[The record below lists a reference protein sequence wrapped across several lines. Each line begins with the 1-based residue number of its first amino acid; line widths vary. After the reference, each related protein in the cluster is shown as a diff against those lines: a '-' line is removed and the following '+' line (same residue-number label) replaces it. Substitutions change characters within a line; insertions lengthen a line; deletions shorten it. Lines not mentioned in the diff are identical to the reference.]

1 MTQRRSAP
9 VPGRSNVKTR
19 ISLGKQG
26 RVRAV
31 GACCARG
38 RARSTVVYP
47 ASLAVMSADAVAR
60 LENVRAIAGIQRLC
74 VPDRLHKR
82 PK

>member
-1 MTQRRSAP
+1 MAQRRSAP
-9 VPGRSNVKTR
+9 VPGRSNVKER

-38 RARSTVVYP
+38 RVRSNVFHP
-47 ASLAVMSADAVAR
+47 ASLVVVRPGPTFAKFYLMTEC
-60 LENVRAIAGIQRLC
+60 LNV
-74 VPDRLHKR
+74 H
-82 PK
+82 